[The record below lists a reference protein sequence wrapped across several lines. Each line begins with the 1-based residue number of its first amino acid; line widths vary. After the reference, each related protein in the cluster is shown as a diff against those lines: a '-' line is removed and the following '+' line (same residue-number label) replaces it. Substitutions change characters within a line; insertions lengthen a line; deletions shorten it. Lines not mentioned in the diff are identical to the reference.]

1 LQRYFII
8 WFKYC
13 FCIYILLYYN
23 MIKSTQIFFRLS
35 KKEKKI
41 IEKGAKLDRRSTSD
55 FIRLS
60 SIDRAMELIE
70 NEKKREG
77 EMITLSGVPRS

>member
-1 LQRYFII
+1 
-8 WFKYC
+8 
-13 FCIYILLYYN
+13 
-23 MIKSTQIFFRLS
+23 MIKSTQILFRLS